1 MPQDDP
7 STSLR
12 GLPEPA
18 ERIAMII
25 VAVLLTV
32 LSYLHKR
39 SCFAPIL
46 GADGSPEKFTT
57 RVSRTACYSDTLTLF
72 DGRELGRHI
81 FPYVHGWYTDVPKP
95 AVHGGTVEYPTLS
108 GIWVWLSALPVS
120 SPLGFLA
127 VTTMT
132 FIPVVV
138 ITVLCLQR
146 IAGRRAWIYAAT
158 PPLLIYALYN
168 WDILPVAM
176 TTIGLTI
183 ALAGPR
189 RFSPLTR
196 AVIAAVAFGIGGAFK
211 LYPVMFAAPLALS
224 FLLDRSTL
232 SLRRRWMQTLA
243 IAGAGASAILAA
255 NVPFML
261 INFDGWYS
269 VFQFQA
275 QRTIDASTQSIWY
288 WGLLPWSAAP
298 TGPFQHLMATA
309 ATTATAVGI
318 IAVLGAAVVI
328 AKRSGT
334 LPWVGTAAALLCVY
348 MVCNKV
354 NSPQY
359 VLWLLPFF
367 AVLRVR
373 WTWVLAYLLADL
385 ATFIGFYRW
394 VFYMS
399 LGNQDTTWA
408 NQLLAVGVW
417 GRATLL
423 IALVFVF
430 FNAATVQQ
438 QVKPAL
444 TSLVGSAARIG
455 DI

>member
-1 MPQDDP
+1 M
-7 STSLR
+7 
-12 GLPEPA
+12 
-18 ERIAMII
+18 IA
-25 VAVLLTV
+25 VAVLFTA

-46 GADGSPEKFTT
+46 GTDGSPEKFTT

-108 GIWVWLSALPVS
+108 GIWVWFSALPVS

-127 VTTMT
+127 VTALT
-132 FIPVVV
+132 FIPLVV

-146 IAGRRAWIYAAT
+146 VAGRRAWIYAAT

-168 WDILPVAM
+168 WDVLPVAM
-176 TTIGLTI
+176 TTIGLTV

-189 RFSPLTR
+189 RWSPLTR

-211 LYPVMFAAPLALS
+211 LYPVMFAAPLALR
-224 FLLDRSTL
+224 FILDRSTIPL
-232 SLRRRWMQTLA
+232 SRRWLHALA
-243 IAGAGASAILAA
+243 VAGAAAAAILAA

-288 WGLLPWSAAP
+288 WGLLPWSSAP
-298 TGPFQHLMATA
+298 TGPFQQLMTMAS
-309 ATTATAVGI
+309 TTATAVSI
-318 IAVLGAAVVI
+318 LAVLTAAVII
-328 AKRSGT
+328 AKRTGK
-334 LPWVGTAAALLCVY
+334 LPWVGAAAALLCVY
-348 MVCNKV
+348 MVFNKV

-367 AVLRVR
+367 AVLRIR
-373 WTWVLAYLLADL
+373 WTLVLAYLLADL

-408 NQLLAVGVW
+408 NQLLTVGVW
-417 GRATLL
+417 GRAALL
-423 IALVFVF
+423 IVLVFVF
-430 FNAATVQQ
+430 FAAAVVQRHDEPAHPSRAGLPHRQTV
-438 QVKPAL
+438 
-444 TSLVGSAARIG
+444 
-455 DI
+455 